1 MIRKFAW
8 IIAIGMLAVVSP
20 QLQAQNCT
28 PDPALTIPGILPASL
43 PKGSI
48 NTPYSER
55 ITVMLFKDTNVIL
68 QGAPVLAKIDSMVMK
83 SVDGLPK
90 GMGYICKGYKCVFL
104 PMTLSCIELTGT
116 PTEGGVFPLKIPVQV
131 FAKVFGSIPV
141 AQPDT
146 LRNYVLT
153 IEGGAANV
161 MNLNNLKGL
170 KIYPNPANGEVQI
183 LAKSQPKIF
192 DLTGREVAI
201 SWLNSEN
208 GVYQINVSDWKSGM
222 YLVLAN
228 GTSQKLV
235 VE

>member
-1 MIRKFAW
+1 MIRKFTW
-8 IIAIGMLAVVSP
+8 IIAIGMLAVVFP
-20 QLQAQNCT
+20 KLQAQNCT
-28 PDPALTIPGILPASL
+28 PDAALTIPGILPATL
-43 PKGSI
+43 PNGSI
-48 NTPYSER
+48 NTPYNER

-83 SVDGLPK
+83 SIDGLPA
-90 GMGYICKGYKCVFL
+90 GIGYICKDYQCVFL
-104 PMTLSCIELTGT
+104 PMVSSCVELIGT
-116 PTEGGVFPLKIPVQV
+116 PTQGGVFPLKIPVQV

-153 IEGGAANV
+153 IEGGSANV
-161 MNLNNLKGL
+161 LNMNQMKGL

-183 LAKSQPKIF
+183 IAKSQPRIF
-192 DLTGREVAI
+192 DLTGREVII
-201 SWLNSEN
+201 SGLNSDS
-208 GVYQINVSDWKSGM
+208 GVYQFNVSDWKSGM